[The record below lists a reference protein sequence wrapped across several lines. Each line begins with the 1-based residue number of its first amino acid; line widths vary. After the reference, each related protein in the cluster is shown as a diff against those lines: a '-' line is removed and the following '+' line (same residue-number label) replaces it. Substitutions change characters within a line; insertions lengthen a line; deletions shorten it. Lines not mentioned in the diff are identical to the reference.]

1 MLASAEGK
9 LDIVELLLQ
18 YGADPNLQNPVRE
31 FGYLLISEFIKGH
44 MGAGSQDPIDSEIL
58 YAYMYVSRMRVQP

>member
-18 YGADPNLQNPVRE
+18 YDADPNLQNPVRE
-31 FGYLLISEFIKGH
+31 FEFIKGRL
-44 MGAGSQDPIDSEIL
+44 GAGFQDPINIICGSP
-58 YAYMYVSRMRVQP
+58 V

>member
-31 FGYLLISEFIKGH
+31 FGYLLISEFIKG
-44 MGAGSQDPIDSEIL
+44 SVVL
-58 YAYMYVSRMRVQP
+58 VQCSD

>member
-18 YGADPNLQNPVRE
+18 YGADPNLQNPVRV
-31 FGYLLISEFIKGH
+31 FGYLLISEIIIIRLFMFGGRITGPH
-44 MGAGSQDPIDSEIL
+44 
-58 YAYMYVSRMRVQP
+58 

>member
-18 YGADPNLQNPVRE
+18 YGADPNLHNPVRG
-31 FGYLLISEFIKGH
+31 FGYLLQFIAIIKGCL
-44 MGAGSQDPIDSEIL
+44 GAGSQDSIEYYI
-58 YAYMYVSRMRVQP
+58 YVYQG